1 MQVFS
6 YEFCVT
12 FKKFFY
18 RKPTVTGS
26 DVKPA
31 KKNKKTKKNRG
42 ISKFLLFLV
51 FLLTLNIIVNWEI
64 SLYVPKQ
71 AKIGE
76 TLSPFLVNQ

>member
-26 DVKPA
+26 DVKTCQ
-31 KKNKKTKKNRG
+31 KNQKNQ
-42 ISKFLLFLV
+42 KNPW
-51 FLLTLNIIVNWEI
+51 NI
-64 SLYVPKQ
+64 
-71 AKIGE
+71 
-76 TLSPFLVNQ
+76 